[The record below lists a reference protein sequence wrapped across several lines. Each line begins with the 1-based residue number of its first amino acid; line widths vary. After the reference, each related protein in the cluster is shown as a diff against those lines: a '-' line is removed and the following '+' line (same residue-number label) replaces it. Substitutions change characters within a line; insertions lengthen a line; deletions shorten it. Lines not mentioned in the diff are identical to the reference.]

1 MTLYLV
7 HSIPGSPYGRAVC
20 ATLEEKGL
28 PWRIAPLGPGT
39 LKNPEHRARHPF
51 GRVPV
56 LEKDGQLLYE
66 TQAILRHLDRVCP
79 APPMTPSAPADAA
92 RMDQVIGVID
102 AYFFPGASRIIV
114 FERLVGPALM
124 GHSPNEERIAA
135 AMPDAEIVFAEL
147 ARLLGDRTW
156 FGGETFSLADVLA
169 GAHLELF
176 ARIPEWHPLTAR
188 HRNLKQWLDR
198 VEQRPAMQAT
208 RWEAL
213 AERAKH
219 EAVAA

>member
-1 MTLYLV
+1 MTPYLV

-28 PWRIAPLGPGT
+28 PWRITPLIPGT
-39 LKNPEHRARHPF
+39 LKSPEHRARHPF

-79 APPMTPSAPADAA
+79 TPPMTPAPPAEAA
-92 RMDQVIGVID
+92 RMDQVMGVID
-102 AYFFPGASRIIV
+102 AYFFPDASRIIV
-114 FERLVGPALM
+114 FERLIGPALM
-124 GHSPNEERIAA
+124 GHSPDEGRIAA
-135 AMPDAEIVFAEL
+135 AMPDAEIIFAEL
-147 ARLLGDRTW
+147 ARLLGDRSW
-156 FGGETFSLADVLA
+156 FGGETFSLADILA

-176 ARIPEWHPLTAR
+176 ARVPEWKPLTAKR
-188 HRNLKQWLDR
+188 LNLNQWLDR
-198 VEQRPAMQAT
+198 VEARPSMQTT

-213 AERAKH
+213 AERVRR
-219 EAVAA
+219 EAAA